1 MIYTITLNP
10 AVDYVVKLELVE
22 QGTINRSQDDY
33 KEAGGKGINVS
44 RVLNRL
50 GTTSTALGFVGG
62 FTGKF
67 ITDYLEE
74 VDIAHDFV
82 SLQEDTR
89 INIKLKAG
97 NEETEINGK
106 SPTITEKNYNSF
118 VNKLRGLTTEDI
130 VVLAGSLPTFLP
142 DDTYHSIITMLNA
155 QGVSVILDTSGLA
168 LEQAI
173 KASPA
178 FIKPNNY
185 ELAELFSEKAET
197 DQDIVRLAK
206 RLHEENRIDH
216 VFVSMAK
223 EGAIYVGEAG
233 TFKLSAPK
241 GQAIHSVGAGDS
253 SVAGFLYKWQQTT
266 NAVEAARYAVA
277 SGSATAFSKTLCT
290 KDEVEK
296 LLAEVH
302 VTAI

>member
-10 AVDYVVKLELVE
+10 AIDYVVKLDVLE
-22 QGTINRSQDDY
+22 QGTINRSQGDY

-44 RVLNRL
+44 RVLDRL
-50 GTTSTALGFVGG
+50 GTTSTALGFIGG

-67 ITDYLEE
+67 ITNYLEK
-74 VDIAHDFV
+74 VGIAHDFV

-89 INIKLKAG
+89 INVKLKAG
-97 NEETEINGK
+97 NEETEVNGK
-106 SPTITEKNYNSF
+106 SPAVTEENYESF
-118 VNKLRGLTTEDI
+118 VNKLRGLTSEDM
-130 VVLAGSLPTFLP
+130 VVLAGSLPASLP
-142 DDTYHSIITMLNA
+142 EDTYHSIVTMLNA

-178 FIKPNNY
+178 FIKPNNH
-185 ELAELFSEKAET
+185 ELADLFSEKIKT
-197 DQDIVRLAK
+197 DLDIVRLAK
-206 RLHEENRIDH
+206 RLHVENRIDH
-216 VFVSMAK
+216 VLVSMAK

-233 TFKLSAPK
+233 TFKLSAPT
-241 GQAIHSVGAGDS
+241 GRAVHSVGAGDS
-253 SVAGFLYKWQQTT
+253 SVAGFLYKWQES
-266 NAVEAARYAVA
+266 NHAEEAAKYAVA

-296 LLAEVH
+296 LLEEVQ
-302 VTAI
+302 VTKL